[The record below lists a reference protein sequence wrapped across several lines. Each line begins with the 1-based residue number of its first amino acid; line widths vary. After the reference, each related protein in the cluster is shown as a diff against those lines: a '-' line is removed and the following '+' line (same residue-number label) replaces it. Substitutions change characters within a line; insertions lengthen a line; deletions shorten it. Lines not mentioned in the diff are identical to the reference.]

1 TYKAIFQDS
10 ISSITDNG
18 HQNPN
23 NLMVEE
29 YELPVIDLSHLFMET
44 STSRDDQYCN
54 NNNKKNNE
62 EVVVKEIVD
71 AARNWGFFEVVNH
84 GIPEQVLKCIKYEQ
98 KKVFH
103 QPFHQKSHKNVLN
116 LSPNSYR
123 WGNPKATSLNQL
135 SWSEAIHISLTDI
148 SKMDNIQ
155 HSSLRT
161 RATGSRNSGS
171 TPPSCDHLD
180 IPSALDPTEPDHI
193 ADIPPL
199 SNLTALDLVA
209 DIPSNSAPAPI
220 DNTMTPTSTIP
231 PSPLPDDVNTTV
243 PIPVAISSLVQLPIT
258 KAWTQVC
265 KPPHL
270 KDYRP
275 YILYFCRL
283 AIEEFGNKA
292 FSLAKNLAGIL
303 AGNLGVS
310 CSYFEENCPPNS
322 SYVRLNRYP
331 PCPYSSNLQLFG
343 LVPHTDS
350 DFLSVVSQD
359 DVGGLQLFKD
369 ERWVAVKPNPRAL
382 VINIGDLF
390 QVYALSNGVYK
401 SIRHR
406 VVASSGGSERFSAA
420 YFYCPNNDAR
430 IESCS
435 NRQSSLYRDFTFRE
449 YKSQIQKDVQDT
461 GDKVGLPRFLTIINK
476 IYIS

>member
-1 TYKAIFQDS
+1 MDFDPPFQETYKAIFQDS

-155 HSSLRT
+155 HSSLR
-161 RATGSRNSGS
+161 
-171 TPPSCDHLD
+171 
-180 IPSALDPTEPDHI
+180 
-193 ADIPPL
+193 
-199 SNLTALDLVA
+199 
-209 DIPSNSAPAPI
+209 
-220 DNTMTPTSTIP
+220 
-231 PSPLPDDVNTTV
+231 
-243 PIPVAISSLVQLPIT
+243 
-258 KAWTQVC
+258 
-265 KPPHL
+265 
-270 KDYRP
+270 
-275 YILYFCRL
+275 L

-331 PCPYSSNLQLFG
+331 PCPYSSNLQMFG

-390 QVYALSNGVYK
+390 QALSNGVYK

-420 YFYCPNNDAR
+420 YFYCPNIDAR

-435 NRQSSLYRDFTFRE
+435 DRQSSLYRDFTFRE